1 MPRTTIKI
9 ADMLE
14 RTNIADS
21 DLMIVED
28 DIDTKRATIKELK
41 RAFIGDGLE
50 PDQYRFYS
58 SQQVSD

>member
-41 RAFIGDGLE
+41 RELE
-50 PDQYRFYS
+50 KQEIYIDIVKAD
-58 SQQVSD
+58 VSK